1 MPWRYLTFTPSFL
14 WLLYVRRALRA
25 EDHPN
30 HHHHPNSAGSS
41 ASPFHILL
49 LILVGSGAT
58 LLLTQIVAYASGEDN
73 TGGSNVGGGGGN
85 NGNGHLRNL
94 SPRGYVNDGTL
105 LASTVYHYGRNSN
118 SNSVAAASQARADR
132 AGRSG
137 NEAASAAAATA
148 KEEEADPSE
157 EAIEEK
163 NVGAAAAGRGGDGSA
178 DPARPEATSNHE
190 EGEGGGVRRHSDADS
205 GGGTIIGPDT
215 QGGDEEE
222 EERSLYFPRRS
233 DPDSHKLFHDDIK
246 MDKPWDMNDKKEKDE
261 DPWPEPDI
269 TALDPTLVVT
279 RNGVTHPAV
288 AWLMSFPNRCV
299 RMWRR
304 NEDDEEEGAAPF
316 ARLGLAWLISSLV
329 LNSFLPLHFPFC
341 A

>member
-1 MPWRYLTFTPSFL
+1 VVI
-14 WLLYVRRALRA
+14 VRSTRALRA
-25 EDHPN
+25 EEHPN
-30 HHHHPNSAGSS
+30 HHHPNHGALGSS
-41 ASPFHILL
+41 VSPLYILL

-58 LLLTQIVAYASGEDN
+58 LLLTQIGAYASGEDN
-73 TGGSNVGGGGGN
+73 TGGSNVGGGGN
-85 NGNGHLRNL
+85 NGGHLRNL
-94 SPRGYVNDGTL
+94 SPRGYVNDGTI
-105 LASTVYHYGRNSN
+105 LASTVYYSSSNSN
-118 SNSVAAASQARADR
+118 SNSAALPQARVDR

-137 NEAASAAAATA
+137 NEAAFAAA
-148 KEEEADPSE
+148 EEEEEEEGDTPEEVADE
-157 EAIEEK
+157 EN
-163 NVGAAAAGRGGDGSA
+163 NVGAGAAAAGRGGDGSA
-178 DPARPEATSNHE
+178 DPARPQATSNEE
-190 EGEGGGVRRHSDADS
+190 EGE

-215 QGGDEEE
+215 QGGQEEEEE

-246 MDKPWDMNDKKEKDE
+246 MDKPWDAMNEKEEETEKE

-304 NEDDEEEGAAPF
+304 RNEDDKGGGRWYRSRRSF
-316 ARLGLAWLISSLV
+316 CSSWRGSSPAV
-329 LNSFLPLHFPFC
+329 LCFFLPCSLSFLRVAARPSPFT
-341 A
+341 